1 MSLNGRSPPRWRPRI
16 PRRAQGG
23 AAEGGHYAGCKS
35 AAYLSQPARPLDSN
49 RLYATLPNRYSTTIQ
64 TQPQKRRARHFCR
77 ARRWRDARFLS
88 DKLRSRSRTSIG
100 RTHIRNPLARFPTDG
115 LARIRKTDADS
126 TISQPR
132 YGRNQP
138 PPNHDPTIPRVESK
152 NDSDTAILNP

>member
-1 MSLNGRSPPRWRPRI
+1 MGVRPRWRPRI

-64 TQPQKRRARHFCR
+64 TQPQKRRARQMCR
-77 ARRWRDARFLS
+77 AWRGRDARFLS

-100 RTHIRNPLARFPTDG
+100 RTHIRNPLARFPTNGFRPHSEDRRRFNHFPTPIWTEST
-115 LARIRKTDADS
+115 ATQPRSNHPSCRIRE
-126 TISQPR
+126 P
-132 YGRNQP
+132 
-138 PPNHDPTIPRVESK
+138 H
-152 NDSDTAILNP
+152 DSDTAILNP